1 MAVMPP
7 LDTATILVMSIV
19 ATTAMAL
26 ALAVMRPRRSEG
38 LGLWA
43 LALVVYAI
51 THGLVLMRGAM
62 PLTLNIVLSNTLM
75 SLALALLLCAIA
87 QFQAQPA
94 PRLTAALPVVATAAL
109 MFASIDSYHARL
121 LFTGGIWAAQLALT
135 VRALWRPR
143 ALNQRR
149 GALLISAA
157 LGFQCVLLLARALWF
172 MVNPLPFTD
181 FMHGDDTGKLAL
193 VSSLAAL
200 VMASLGFVLL
210 AKDRADAVNEHL
222 ASSDSLTGIA
232 NRRQLLQTLTRDVAC
247 AARLNQP
254 YAVLMVDVD
263 HFKDVNDRLGH
274 AGGAAVLCHIARLLQ
289 RHLRAQ
295 DLVGRWGGEE
305 FVLLLP
311 HTSPEAARGVA
322 EKLRQLVEET
332 PCSHKGQSIDVTV
345 SVGCCAEELGP
356 GDEAG
361 QLIEAADRALYAA
374 KRAGRNRVESAPLPR
389 MHVLEGA
396 LAIPG
401 RVR

>member
-121 LFTGGIWAAQLALT
+121 LFAGVIWAAQLALT

-143 ALNQRR
+143 APNQRR

-200 VMASLGFVLL
+200 VMASLGF
-210 AKDRADAVNEHL
+210 
-222 ASSDSLTGIA
+222 G
-232 NRRQLLQTLTRDVAC
+232 
-247 AARLNQP
+247 
-254 YAVLMVDVD
+254 
-263 HFKDVNDRLGH
+263 
-274 AGGAAVLCHIARLLQ
+274 
-289 RHLRAQ
+289 
-295 DLVGRWGGEE
+295 W
-305 FVLLLP
+305 
-311 HTSPEAARGVA
+311 
-322 EKLRQLVEET
+322 
-332 PCSHKGQSIDVTV
+332 
-345 SVGCCAEELGP
+345 
-356 GDEAG
+356 
-361 QLIEAADRALYAA
+361 
-374 KRAGRNRVESAPLPR
+374 
-389 MHVLEGA
+389 
-396 LAIPG
+396 
-401 RVR
+401 